1 MKHEI
6 SHEQLMRYLDDE
18 VGAEER
24 SRIETHLQRCSECRR
39 ELAIFNA
46 MKGDLAGLK
55 FRQGPDDPSVWDR
68 VNRRLTRPAGWALLI
83 AGAFGLLVFGI
94 YTYVTS
100 PGEIWEKVSVG
111 AVLIG
116 LALLF
121 VGVARD
127 RYREWRTD
135 PYREIER

>member
-18 VGAEER
+18 VGTEER
-24 SRIETHLQRCSECRR
+24 SRIEAHLERCSECRR
-39 ELAIFNA
+39 ELAIFDT
-46 MKGDLAGLK
+46 MKSDLTRLRFDQGHGD
-55 FRQGPDDPSVWDR
+55 DSIWDR
-68 VNRRLTRPAGWALLI
+68 VNRRLTRPVGWTLLI
-83 AGAFGLLVFGI
+83 AGALSLLVFGI
-94 YTYVTS
+94 YTYVIS

-121 VGVARD
+121 IGVARD